1 MERAATDFRRS
12 RRRVVLPL
20 VVGITVFVLQL
31 SGQYG
36 AGLGY
41 ALLLVSVVLL
51 TGGVAALGLLV
62 FTRKFSAETLTGAM
76 RWLFLVGAWMYVIG
90 VFDLSGHFV
99 MEGLAGRV
107 EMKWL
112 LFGPT
117 ALAALALFDIG
128 MYRILY
134 QKNRPSWDRYHRY
147 ISREN
152 AEPALMRKTFLED
165 VVMHSSL
172 ISVSGFRWL
181 RHTLIFWGFA
191 LLFGVEVI
199 AVFIREG
206 IPAFGYADIW
216 EIAGHP
222 VRVAFDFA
230 FDFFGFLV
238 LVGCLLSFI
247 WRIRVG
253 KSEEKKFADTPSVL
267 FLFFVVVTGF
277 VVEAARLVID
287 GFPAGSCYSFVG
299 WTIARMTSESGH
311 VLVALHTPMW
321 YFHVFGSLA
330 FIAYVPVFRLVHSC
344 ATPIGRMM
352 NSQKR
357 ILANKRMH
365 SLSGL
370 LSSMSKN
377 DHKS

>member
-1 MERAATDFRRS
+1 MVRAVTDIRRS

-41 ALLLVSVVLL
+41 ALLLVSVVFL

-172 ISVSGFRWL
+172 FSVSGFRWL

-206 IPAFGYADIW
+206 IPAFGYVDIW

-222 VRVAFDFA
+222 VRIAFDFA

-238 LVGCLLSFI
+238 LIGCLLSFL
-247 WRIRVG
+247 WRLQVG

-277 VVEAARLVID
+277 VVEAARLAID

-299 WTIARMTSESGH
+299 WTIARMTSESGQ
-311 VLVALHTPMW
+311 VLAAVYTPMW

-330 FIAYVPVFRLVHSC
+330 FITYVPVFRLVHSC

-357 ILANKRMH
+357 ILADKRMH